1 MEDLS
6 KEIIEYKLKLNRMCL
21 IKNAFSLGCFTV
33 LAIVFDKWWLVL
45 LSALFLNSIE
55 HNKKEKEDLYL

>member
-1 MEDLS
+1 MEEFS
-6 KEIIEYKLKLNRMCL
+6 KEVIEYKLKLNRMCL
-21 IKNAFSLGCFTV
+21 IKNAFSLGCFTL

-55 HNKKEKEDLYL
+55 RDKK